1 MQVQMLTAMWQTGLS
16 TMRNPRP
23 EEFDPKHRKRK
34 PDVVNMQGVVPL
46 HSQDTPP
53 PSLPLKPDEKE
64 SVVSRYHGGMVSRNE
79 ETNVF
84 VSESTVI
91 TMVRKAVKEFGKEA
105 ATHRFTQAEKQAI
118 AELVYTYRQQ
128 GIRTSENE
136 IARIAINYLFYDHQR
151 NKQSSILH
159 KALQSL
165 ND

>member
-1 MQVQMLTAMWQTGLS
+1 
-16 TMRNPRP
+16 MRKPRP
-23 EEFDPKHRKRK
+23 EEFDPKQRQRK
-34 PDVVNMQGVVPL
+34 PDVINMQGVVPL
-46 HSQDTPP
+46 QSQDSLAVPL
-53 PSLPLKPDEKE
+53 PSKPDENE
-64 SVVSRYHGGMVSRNE
+64 NVVSRYHGVVVSRSE
-79 ETNVF
+79 ETSVF
-84 VSESTVI
+84 VSENTVI

-118 AELVYTYRQQ
+118 AELVYTYRQA

-151 NKQSSILH
+151 NKNNSILH